1 MLFVGY
7 PITALPL
14 FEDILSPVLTEP
26 LEPSPEPLAPV
37 IELKTAVGSALCS
50 GLDFSIYLAYGDFLL
65 FLAWLCVN
73 FVVVLATFYSLPPN
87 VYKEKII
94 P

>member
-26 LEPSPEPLAPV
+26 LEPSPEPLVSV
-37 IELKTAVGSALCS
+37 IELKAAVGSALCS
-50 GLDFSIYLAYGDFLL
+50 RLDFSVSSHLVLAYFLVYLCVSLL
-65 FLAWLCVN
+65 FSPSN
-73 FVVVLATFYSLPPN
+73 
-87 VYKEKII
+87 
-94 P
+94 